1 MSWLFA
7 LRLGRWGIAGFS
19 VLAFAITLANV
30 LSFYV
35 LAGTTPEQQKAFG
48 NSITQIALQFSVL
61 VPPPIRPDTVGGY
74 VQFRAYGALSILFS
88 LWALVSAS
96 GATRADEERG
106 IVEAVL
112 ATGVSRADALGA
124 RIATFAGGSLLACGA
139 AALGLA
145 TGVAHAGDTVDA
157 GSVLGATA
165 DLAGI
170 TLCSYTLA
178 VLVCQFFAPRIA
190 TAAAGVVLLAL
201 FLIDS
206 FGRSIDTVQRW
217 QWISP
222 FYYFN
227 LSRPLPPGGP
237 FDVRAVEVLFVIAA
251 AAAVASM
258 LAFAYRDVGS
268 PLLKL
273 PVRGHRVTRAPAGL
287 VWAIPV
293 VRGVFDRR
301 YGLAVWLVGLSA
313 LAYLFTVLTKE
324 IVKPLLQLQSLQPF
338 FNFVVNGDLYPSFLG
353 YVWFSV
359 AQLLFAGY
367 AITQVVR
374 WAAEDGDGRLD
385 LTLSHPYSRVAVV
398 VERALVA
405 ALGALAL
412 ALVTAAVVQIQAGR
426 EGILIG
432 TPRLLTASLL
442 LVPFATFLMAI
453 GAVLTAVLPRAAA
466 AVLGAFAITGY
477 FVTEL
482 GPIFKWPAWVLDLS
496 PFHLYGQPLAD
507 GVDSTGLAIMLAVS
521 VAGLFASALLMNRRD
536 VGA

>member
-112 ATGVSRADALGA
+112 ATGVSRADALSA
-124 RIATFAGGSLLACGA
+124 RIAAFAGGSLLACGA